1 MPPQLPPLPRH
12 DGRCTSAGAQAGG
25 KKKKSKFYFLSASE
39 HFTCGIY
46 CTQGISSVH
55 MVAPGYSEPLS
66 AHPYFP
72 QPVPS
77 TMFSST
83 LFPSNMFASSTVPSV
98 YFPQPA
104 SLNLLACISLS
115 LSLSTSQPAN
125 LFALLNLRELTRI
138 IYRPTLATLWDL
150 NLLTPFRSCS
160 SDKNETNG

>member
-1 MPPQLPPLPRH
+1 MPPQLPPLPRPLH
-12 DGRCTSAGAQAGG
+12 DGQLHQRRRPSQQKKQKTILISCSLRTLHMWHLLHTGG
-25 KKKKSKFYFLSASE
+25 SVR
-39 HFTCGIY
+39 FTWW
-46 CTQGISSVH
+46 
-55 MVAPGYSEPLS
+55 APGYSEPLS

-115 LSLSTSQPAN
+115 PLPQHLTTSESLRST
-125 LFALLNLRELTRI
+125 ELTRI
-138 IYRPTLATLWDL
+138 YAYYLSSHPCYVMGPKSIDSF
-150 NLLTPFRSCS
+150 PFLFLR
-160 SDKNETNG
+160 